1 MDRASQSVMYG
12 LWIVCLVG
20 MATAI
25 GIFSGWEANG
35 WMGAAT
41 GGRRRLWQRRAG
53 LTGAVAVFRP
63 SLCTSVGLRLKA
75 CPMGRAYGMAKMLIS
90 LVMPRRVTLWVI
102 GLRPRSL
109 SRPAAAGCLS
119 TALVANISWAVARC
133 CTREAMLTVWPK

>member
-41 GGRRRLWQRRAG
+41 GGVVG
-53 LTGAVAVFRP
+53 YGGGALISQAP
-63 SLCTSVGLRLKA
+63 SLFFDLLFA
-75 CPMGRAYGMAKMLIS
+75 L
-90 LVMPRRVTLWVI
+90 
-102 GLRPRSL
+102 L
-109 SRPAAAGCLS
+109 SD
-119 TALVANISWAVARC
+119 
-133 CTREAMLTVWPK
+133 